1 MDIVILAGGRCSEE
15 LREMSGKDFRSELE
29 FRGKSMVQIALD
41 AVAGMGRAVLVGGP
55 KLEGLN
61 QVPAGEKFID
71 SLRNGLGAV
80 TAPTYLQ
87 VTADLPFLDQESIQ
101 KFLSLCKPGAAVN
114 YPIVETRL
122 CEASYPGM
130 KRTSITLREGKF
142 TGGNIALLDTE
153 AMRRALPLLEDA
165 YQKRKSP
172 TKLAKLVGP
181 GVLGRFLMSRL
192 IPSTLNLTYL
202 EKAVGRIIG
211 LNVSAIVTPCP
222 DIAADIDT
230 AEQYRSLTN

>member
-1 MDIVILAGGRCSEE
+1 M
-15 LREMSGKDFRSELE
+15 
-29 FRGKSMVQIALD
+29 
-41 AVAGMGRAVLVGGP
+41 
-55 KLEGLN
+55 
-61 QVPAGEKFID
+61 
-71 SLRNGLGAV
+71 
-80 TAPTYLQ
+80 
-87 VTADLPFLDQESIQ
+87 TADLPFLDQESIQ